1 MATTYTV
8 SYDATGGTGAPQ
20 AQTKVKN
27 QALRLSTT
35 APSRSGYTFQGWAQT
50 SGGSAVYQPGDLYES
65 NMSVT
70 LYAVWSLITYCVLTY
85 NANGGYDAPA
95 SVSVVKGTKVKVGT
109 RSKKTTAT
117 TTRTVNFDAVETGA
131 TLTKSSDTCTRTTTY
146 KFKEWN
152 TLANGKGTKYAPGDY
167 ITLSSDTTLYA
178 IYTPT
183 TTGTVALPTGTYTQ
197 HYLQGFTL
205 SLKDIKLVSDPY
217 AVTKDGTT
225 LYAVWSAYSGG
236 MLRFSADDMP
246 APVYLEEV
254 GAKIR
259 IVGFKNP
266 ENDGVYTVAG
276 VDLTDDFTVYFEE
289 DFKTAG
295 EQDASENA
303 LRFYGVGN
311 FVPEFDFICAS
322 QNRLW
327 GCSSRYRNIYASA
340 LGDPTDFDRYQGD
353 SLDSYAVPVGTAGDF
368 TGAIALNNFVL
379 FFKQHTIHKML
390 GSYPAEYALYDYDYD
405 GVSESNWGS
414 LVSCDGTAVFIAEH
428 GIQTYAGASTGTLSK
443 ELGEGN
449 MYDARAGYNGE
460 KYMLYFRDEDDGD
473 HSYEYDMRYGLWLE
487 KDFGHVLDYAH
498 LGDKDYVL
506 IEEDGTNSI
515 WQLNTGIELE
525 DDWEI
530 TYREFIEMATSSRSS
545 SSLMFEKKRYTDIV
559 FSIDLP
565 MGSNIVA
572 ELMGDDGI
580 WHEAARMDGTASGT
594 SVFKVRTPRVDRLQM
609 RLYGHGPMRML
620 GMERDFIVKSRR

>member
-8 SYDATGGTGAPQ
+8 TYNANGGTGAPQ
-20 AQTKVKN
+20 AQTKVQNVTLK
-27 QALRLSTT
+27 LSSTVPT
-35 APSRSGYTFQGWAQT
+35 RSGYRFQGWAPAAGA
-50 SGGSAVYQPGDLYES
+50 SVAYQPGDDYTGNASLSLWAVWTQIVY
-65 NMSVT
+65 VT
-70 LYAVWSLITYCVLTY
+70 LTYD
-85 NANGGYDAPA
+85 ANGGTGAPA
-95 SVSVVKGTKVKVGT
+95 SVTVEKGSRVRVGTKCRKA
-109 RSKKTTAT
+109 TAT
-117 TTRTVNFDAVETGA
+117 VTRTVNFDAVETGA
-131 TLTKSSDTCTRTTTY
+131 TLSKNSDTCTRTTTY

-152 TLANGKGTKYAPGDY
+152 MLPNGKGTKYAPGDY
-167 ITLSSDTTLYA
+167 ITLTADTTLHA
-178 IYTPT
+178 MYTST

-205 SLKDIKLVSDPY
+205 SLKDVKLVSDPY
-217 AVTKDGTT
+217 AVTKNGVT
-225 LYAVWSAYSGG
+225 LYAVWSAYNGG

-254 GAKIR
+254 GAKVR

-295 EQDASENA
+295 EQDASENE
-303 LRFYGVGN
+303 LRFYGVGSY
-311 FVPEFDFICAS
+311 VPDFDYICSS

-368 TGAIALNNFVL
+368 TGCIALNNFVL

-390 GSYPAEYALYDYDYD
+390 GSYPAEYALYTYDYD

-414 LVSCDGTAVFIAEH
+414 LISCDGTAVFIAEH

-506 IEEDGTNSI
+506 IEEEATNTI
-515 WQLNTGIELE
+515 YQLNTGVDLA

-530 TYREFIEMATSSRSS
+530 TYREFIEMATASKSSGSM
-545 SSLMFEKKRYTDIV
+545 MFEKKRYTDIL
-559 FSIDLP
+559 FNIELP
-565 MGSNIVA
+565 VGSNIVA
-572 ELMGDDGI
+572 EIFGTDGI
-580 WHEAARMDGTASGT
+580 WHEAARMDGSANGS
-594 SVFKVRTPRVDRLQM
+594 SVFKVRTPRVDRLSL
-609 RLYGHGPMRML
+609 RLTGHGPVKML
-620 GMERDFIVKSRR
+620 GIERDFIVKSRR